1 MLLFRRPRKAFT
13 LIELLVVIAIIAIL
27 AAILF
32 PVFARAREAARAS
45 SCRSN
50 LKQMATAWGMY
61 TQDYDEL
68 SPRSANGPNHPPY
81 TLPNGATHSA
91 GYMLWHTMIHPYLKN
106 VGVVDCPS
114 GGSESSKYT
123 GNYTGGGRY
132 GQNAVS
138 AGAALA
144 QFNRPADTM
153 IYADVRSTYHKGS
166 PSNTDI
172 GSAAGVPNTCA
183 YTLDRWDELCDRHS
197 DTLNVAYA
205 DGHVKSTKKRQVPY
219 ESISPINNGDE
230 AGDRKKTPAE
240 DIFWL
245 CTRP

>member
-1 MLLFRRPRKAFT
+1 MHSSRSLHRSGRPRKAFT

-50 LKQMATAWGMY
+50 LKQMGTAWSLY

-68 SPRSANGPNHPPY
+68 SPRSNISPVGPY

-91 GYMLWHTMIHPYLKN
+91 GVLLWHTMLHPYLKN

-114 GGSESSKYT
+114 GGGESSKYT

-144 QFNRPADTM
+144 QYSRPAETS
-153 IYADVRSTYHKGS
+153 IYADVRSNYHKGGGA
-166 PSNTDI
+166 DI
-172 GSAAGVPNTCA
+172 AGCC
-183 YTLDRWDELCDRHS
+183 YTLDRWDELADRHS

-205 DGHVKSTKKRQVPY
+205 DGHVKSIKKRNVAFEGTP
-219 ESISPINNGDE
+219 SVVAPSDE
-230 AGDRKKTPAE
+230 MASRKTTGGE
-240 DIFWL
+240 DIFW
-245 CTRP
+245 RADVP